1 MPAQPTAN
9 QTLLFEQCVFELLQ
23 SSKVRKMDEYIQH
36 GTTTTLTHSLAVAWY
51 SYRLYLFLGL
61 CGEEK
66 QLIRGALLHDFY
78 LYDWHWPDHGRLHGF
93 FHPAIAAKNAAESF
107 AITDLEREIIRKHM
121 WPLTILP
128 PCRRAAA
135 IVCLV
140 DKLCSLAEVARVP
153 YGAFFFTLSQR
164 VKLRCLRLREAGH
177 LATPFC

>member
-93 FHPAIAAKNAAESF
+93 FHPAIAAKNAAEAF
-107 AITDLEREIIRKHM
+107 AITDLGAGDYSKAYVAADHFAA
-121 WPLTILP
+121 LP
-128 PCRRAAA
+128 AGCGH
-135 IVCLV
+135 C
-140 DKLCSLAEVARVP
+140 VP
-153 YGAFFFTLSQR
+153 G
-164 VKLRCLRLREAGH
+164 G
-177 LATPFC
+177 